1 MTVLRVTGG
10 RVSVEDSIP
19 VNRPMSGEQL
29 REAYLHDVSKL
40 TLGLVRIRGTSVF
53 VGPIEV
59 LRFGLPRV
67 TRNSVEWPIEG
78 GLAAGAP
85 GGHWRIE
92 VEDGRVVASVKDYR
106 PRLPLPLYA
115 VSQLPIHHL
124 VIRLHLLR
132 LRGRQEQPGIPASR
146 DDRLR
151 AAAVDLTFCATL
163 AGFTGR
169 RRKLHVVL
177 GITAAY
183 HVACWSISGRTLG
196 GMVMRQRV
204 VAIDGSTPSIGQSV
218 VRLFALPIAWALR
231 RPVHDEAAGTE
242 VIADSP

>member
-10 RVSVEDSIP
+10 RVSVEDSVSIT
-19 VNRPMSGEQL
+19 RAMTGEHL
-29 REAYLHDVSKL
+29 REAYLQDVSKL

-59 LRFGLPRV
+59 LRFGLPNV
-67 TRNSVEWPIEG
+67 TRNSVSWPIEG
-78 GLAAGAP
+78 GLAAGSP
-85 GGHWRIE
+85 GGRWRIE
-92 VEDGRVVASVKDYR
+92 ANDGRVVATVEDYR

-115 VSQLPIHHL
+115 ISQLLIHHL

-132 LRGRQEQPGIPASR
+132 LHGREPEPGIPASR

-151 AAAVDLTFCATL
+151 AAAVDIAFCATL

-169 RRKLHVVL
+169 RRKLHVLL

-183 HVACWSISGRTLG
+183 HVACWSSSGRTLG

-204 VAIDGSTPSIGQSV
+204 VAIDGSEPSIGQSV

-242 VIADSP
+242 VIVD